1 MFVASVN
8 VPLGMESSAGQ
19 GPRERP
25 SAPHES
31 ALGELVKIL
40 LDNPWTHQALKV
52 ALEARERAQHAG
64 KEAIKASGMPSAH
77 DVERI
82 ERRLRGVSERLE
94 EVEDRLDDILRE
106 VAELRRAQPKV
117 EGQAPPGPAR

>member
-1 MFVASVN
+1 
-8 VPLGMESSAGQ
+8 MESSTGQ
-19 GPRERP
+19 GPHERP
-25 SAPHES
+25 SAPLES
-31 ALGELVKIL
+31 ALGELAKIL

-77 DVERI
+77 DVERV

-106 VAELRRAQPKV
+106 VAELRRARPKV
-117 EGQAPPGPAR
+117 EGQAPPPGAAR